1 MDGARKLICL
11 QKLDYGLTVRSAGV
25 RLLVLGPLEIAV
37 DGQTIHL
44 TSRQRALLAALVL
57 DAGRVVSVER
67 LADRLWDENP
77 PPSAAARLRAL
88 IAELRRALGS
98 HGPQV
103 IVTRSPGYL
112 ADTGALSVDA
122 DEFVS
127 LVDEAHRAAELGR
140 HADAIAGYD
149 AALRLWRGEP
159 FTDLSGATAHAER
172 HRLEE
177 RRWEVVEG
185 RAAALLE
192 LGRGQAAVAQL
203 MRLVA
208 EQPLRERPH
217 GLLMRA
223 LYGGG
228 RLPDALEVYR
238 DFRARLVREL
248 GVEPGKELQRLHQ
261 DMLDGEPVVATAAT
275 APVPRQLPAVTSRF
289 VGRAAE
295 LRHMDTGHVT
305 LVAGPAG
312 VGKTALALHWAHRSA
327 GDFPGGQLF
336 LNMRGF
342 DQREPMSPS
351 EALQLLLHGLG
362 VAARDI
368 PAEPDAQAAMYRS
381 LMADRRSL
389 LILDDVAG
397 PDQVRPLLP
406 GAPGCRVV
414 ITSRARLGSLVAL
427 DGVERLT
434 LDVLAH
440 DDALRLVAQGV
451 GEERLRREPE
461 AAAELLRLCGR
472 LPLALS
478 IAISWI
484 GDHEHRMISHYVRR
498 LEDRG
503 RLMRLRAEGDE
514 STAVQAA
521 LDLSHRALPAAAQR
535 MFRLISLAQGVEI
548 SAAAAAALART
559 SAEQAEDLLG
569 AAARIHLLEEIG
581 PRRYAAH
588 DLVLE
593 YARQRS
599 LAEDTPAER
608 RAAVHRVLEYYL
620 RTVGEAVAASGFQAL
635 EQPSH
640 ASAPGVNATTF
651 DSMAEA
657 TDWFDTEWDNLVAAV
672 SYAAAHGPSPY
683 AWLMVEAMTDL
694 MHHRRTHGERLRLA
708 GIGLQA
714 AEREGDLRGQAAM
727 HHFMGLVRW
736 RMTDPAGSL
745 RDHERALSLARR
757 VGWAQGEAKAL
768 QGCGVALKQFGRPDL
783 AIPRYRQ
790 ALEIHRRLGLR
801 GGESHALNNLASG
814 YLILGRLDR
823 AEQSLLANLPLT
835 AESGDRHMRVLTLV
849 NLALVCQ
856 QQARFDEA
864 LTFLDDAHA
873 VAGAA
878 GLRYA
883 EGVTHETYGWVH
895 CDAGRYERAVNAFDR
910 ALGLAREVEN
920 RPCQIA
926 SLTGMAQSK
935 LALGR
940 TEEALAHLDAALELA
955 ERTGTDLDHV
965 LLGFAQA
972 HHSMGRYADAQE
984 AAQRA
989 LKLAVISNPLN
1000 VARLHRILGDIHL
1013 AVGDTEHA
1021 AQACE
1026 QALRHARRSG
1036 QRLECAR
1043 ALMTLGHASR
1053 PADDRRARQYWAR
1066 AHELFS
1072 AIGAPERLASEAL
1085 LNS

>member
-1 MDGARKLICL
+1 M
-11 QKLDYGLTVRSAGV
+11 RSAGV
-25 RLLVLGPLEIAV
+25 RLLVLGPVEIAV
-37 DGQTIHL
+37 DGRIVHL

-67 LADRLWDENP
+67 LANRLWDDHP

-88 IAELRRALGS
+88 VAELRRALGPR
-98 HGPQV
+98 GPEV

-112 ADTGALSVDA
+112 AEAGALAVDA
-122 DEFVS
+122 DEFVA
-127 LVDEAHRAAELGR
+127 LAEEAHRATEHGR
-140 HADAIAGYD
+140 HVDAVAGYD

-159 FTDLSGATAHAER
+159 FADLPGTAAQAER

-177 RRWEVVEG
+177 RRWEVVER
-185 RAAALLE
+185 RAAASLE
-192 LGRGQAAVAQL
+192 LGRGEEAVAEL
-203 MRLVA
+203 TRLVV

-217 GLLMRA
+217 ALLMRA
-223 LYGGG
+223 LCRSG

-238 DFRARLVREL
+238 NFRARLVREL
-248 GVEPGKELQRLHQ
+248 GIEPGKELQRLHQ
-261 DMLDGEPVVATAAT
+261 DLLDGEPATATAAP

-289 VGRAAE
+289 VGRTVE
-295 LRHMDTGHVT
+295 LRHMDTGRVT

-312 VGKTALALHWAHRSA
+312 VGKTTLALHWAHRSA
-327 GDFPGGQLF
+327 GDFPDGQLF

-351 EALQLLLHGLG
+351 EALQLLLQGLG

-368 PAEPDAQAAMYRS
+368 PVEPDAQAARYRS
-381 LMADRRSL
+381 LMAGRRSL

-406 GAPGCRVV
+406 GTPDCRVV

-440 DDALRLVAQGV
+440 DDALRLVAQGI
-451 GEERLRREPE
+451 GEDRLRREPE

-498 LEDRG
+498 LADRG
-503 RLMRLRAEGDE
+503 RLVRLRAEGDE

-521 LDLSHRALPAAAQR
+521 LDLSHRALPPAAQR

-559 SAEQAEDLLG
+559 GAEQAEDLLG

-581 PRRYAAH
+581 SRRYAVH

-593 YARQRS
+593 YAAQRS

-608 RAAVHRVLEYYL
+608 SAAVHRMLEYYL
-620 RTVGEAVAASGFQAL
+620 RTVAEAVAASGFPAP
-635 EQPSH
+635 ERPGHPSP
-640 ASAPGVNATTF
+640 PGVTATAF
-651 DSMAEA
+651 DSVAEA
-657 TDWFDTEWDNLVAAV
+657 TEWFDTEWDNLVAAV
-672 SYAAAHGPSPY
+672 SYAAAHGPAPY
-683 AWLMVEAMTDL
+683 AWLLVEAMTDL
-694 MHHRRTHGERLRLA
+694 MHHRRAHGEWLRLA
-708 GIGLQA
+708 GIGLDA
-714 AEREGDLRGQAAM
+714 AERAGDLRGQAAM
-727 HHFMGLVRW
+727 RHSMGLVRW
-736 RMTDPAGSL
+736 RMTDPTGAL

-768 QGCGVALKQFGRPDL
+768 QGCGVALKQLGRPDL

-790 ALEIHRRLGLR
+790 ALGIHSRLGFR
-801 GGESHALNNLASG
+801 GGESRALNNLASA
-814 YLILGRLDR
+814 YLMLGRLDR
-823 AEQSLLANLPLT
+823 AERCLLDNLPLT
-835 AESGDRHMRVLTLV
+835 AECGDPHLRVLTLV
-849 NLALVCQ
+849 NLALVRQ
-856 QQARFDEA
+856 QQARFGEALASLDEA
-864 LTFLDDAHA
+864 RE

-895 CDAGRYERAVNAFDR
+895 RDAGRHEQAVDAFSR
-910 ALGLAREVEN
+910 ALNLARDVEN

-940 TEEALAHLDAALELA
+940 TEEALAHLDAALALA
-955 ERTGTDLDHV
+955 ERTGTDLDNV
-965 LLGFAQA
+965 LLGFAET
-972 HHSMGRYADAQE
+972 HCSMGRYADALE

-989 LKLAVISNPLN
+989 LKLAVVSDPLN
-1000 VARLHRILGDIHL
+1000 VARLHRVLGDIHL
-1013 AVGDTEHA
+1013 AAGDTDQA
-1021 AQACE
+1021 VQACE
-1026 QALRHARRSG
+1026 RALRHAGRSG
-1036 QRLECAR
+1036 QRLEYAR
-1043 ALMTLGHASR
+1043 ALMTLGHAR
-1053 PADDRRARQYWAR
+1053 APADDRRARHHWAR

-1085 LNS
+1085 LRT